1 MRPCEETIETLYDK
15 LKDGGSDISLKRLR
29 KIRDLQ
35 NMLAENEITKE
46 EYWARIEQLGK
57 ENYEKL

>member
-1 MRPCEETIETLYDK
+1 MRIGEETIETLYAK

-46 EYWARIEQLGK
+46 EYWARIEQVDK

>member
-1 MRPCEETIETLYDK
+1 MKLDEETIEALYTK
-15 LKDGGSDISLKRLR
+15 FKDGGSDISLKRLR

-35 NMLAENEITKE
+35 DMLVENEITKE
-46 EYWARIEQLGK
+46 EYWASIEQLDK

>member
-1 MRPCEETIETLYDK
+1 MRKKEETIETLYAK

-46 EYWARIEQLGK
+46 EYWARIEQVDK